1 MKRLLLITL
10 IFTFSYAENK
20 LPEREKIPERGAF
33 PERGEIPER
42 GTFPDRNKLP
52 ERGDYSMNNAVNII
66 PLEDFFRN
74 PEMSSFQLSPN
85 GKYISYMKPWEDGN
99 RMMNVYVRPI
109 GSDEEVRIT
118 GASKRSLY
126 GYFWLNENRIAYVQ
140 DEGGD
145 ENIHIYAV
153 NIDGSNNIDLTPFE
167 NIQARI
173 TDDLED
179 NPDYMLGALNK
190 RNPRIHDVYR
200 MNVNSGEMEMIA
212 ENPGN
217 IQGWMTDN
225 EGKLRIAT
233 TSDGVNTSLLYRE
246 NETEDFKP
254 ILTTNF
260 KESVSPLYFTFD
272 NQELYVASNR
282 GRDKSAIFKFD
293 LETAKEG
300 ELIFENDEVDVYGL
314 MRSKKRKKITGVSY
328 TTDKRQMHFFDE
340 WRENLQNKLESKLKG
355 VEVAISDLSKDE
367 TKAIVVTYSD
377 RSRGTYYY
385 YDIEKD
391 ILNKLADLSPW
402 LDEEDMAFMK
412 PISYKSRDGLTIP
425 GYLTLPLNYKQGD
438 RIPVV
443 VNPHG
448 GPWARDNW
456 GFNSQVQFLA
466 NRGYAVLQMNFRG
479 SVGYGREFWEIS
491 FKQWGKTMQDD
502 ITDGVN
508 WLIDEGIADPD
519 RIGIYGASYGGYA
532 TLAGL
537 AFTPDVYACGVDYVG
552 VSNIF
557 TLLETL
563 PPYWELGRQMMYEMI
578 GDPDTEKEL
587 LKAASPLFHID
598 KIKAPLFV
606 AQGAN
611 DPRVKQAES
620 DQIVE
625 ALEAKGIDVP
635 YMLKEDEGHGFYN
648 EQNQF
653 DFYREM
659 IKFLDKHLKQ

>member
-1 MKRLLLITL
+1 MKFFLLIIL
-10 IFTFSYAENK
+10 FFT
-20 LPEREKIPERGAF
+20 G
-33 PERGEIPER
+33 G
-42 GTFPDRNKLP
+42 
-52 ERGDYSMNNAVNII
+52 YSMSSATNSINTI
-66 PLEDFFRN
+66 PLEDFFKN

-85 GKYISYMKPWEDGN
+85 GKHISYMKPWEDGD
-99 RMMNVYVRPI
+99 RMMNVYVKEI
-109 GSDEEVRIT
+109 NSEKEIRIT
-118 GASKRSLY
+118 SASERSLY
-126 GYFWLNENRIAYVQ
+126 GYFWINDSRIAYIQ
-140 DEGGD
+140 DKGGD

-153 NIDGSNNIDLTPFE
+153 DIDGGNDIDLTPFD

-179 NPDYMLGALNK
+179 DPNFMLVALNQ
-190 RNPRIHDVYR
+190 RNPQIHDVYR
-200 MNVNSGEMEMIA
+200 LNVNSGDLEMIA

-217 IQGWMTDN
+217 ISGWVTDN
-225 EGKLRIAT
+225 DGKLRLAT

-246 NETEDFKP
+246 NESDEFKS

-260 KESVSPLYFTFD
+260 KETVAPLYFTFD
-272 NQELYVASNR
+272 NKELYVASNR
-282 GRDKSAIFKFD
+282 GRDKAAIFKFD
-293 LETAKEG
+293 LNTAKEG
-300 ELIFENDEVDVYGL
+300 KLIFENSEVDVYGL
-314 MRSKKRKKITGVSY
+314 MRSKKRKVITGVSY
-328 TTDKRQMHFFDE
+328 TTDKRQMQFFDE
-340 WRENLQNKLESKLKG
+340 WRENLQATLEGKLKG
-355 VEVAISDLSKDE
+355 VEVAISQFSKDE

-385 YDIEKD
+385 YDINADE
-391 ILNKLADLSPW
+391 LVKLAELSPW
-402 LDEEDMAFMK
+402 LDENDMAEMQS
-412 PISYKSRDGLTIP
+412 ISYKSRDGLTIN
-425 GYLTLPLNYKQGD
+425 GYLTLPKNYKKGD
-438 RIPVV
+438 KIPIV

-456 GFNSQVQFLA
+456 GFDPQVQFLA
-466 NRGYAVLQMNFRG
+466 NRGYGVLQMNFRG
-479 SVGYGREFWEIS
+479 STGYGREFWEIS

-502 ITDGVN
+502 ISDGVL
-508 WLIDEGIADPD
+508 WLIDEGIADSE
-519 RIGIYGASYGGYA
+519 RIAIYGASYGGYA

-537 AFTPDVYACGVDYVG
+537 TFTPDLYACGVDYVG

-578 GDPDTEKEL
+578 GDPETEKDL
-587 LKAASPLFHID
+587 LKAASPLFHVD

-611 DPRVKQAES
+611 DPRVKQAEA

-625 ALEAKGIDVP
+625 ALESRGIDVP

-648 EQNQF
+648 EENQF

-659 IKFLDKHLKQ
+659 EAFLSKHLMDKK

>member
-1 MKRLLLITL
+1 MKFFLLIIL
-10 IFTFSYAENK
+10 FFT
-20 LPEREKIPERGAF
+20 G
-33 PERGEIPER
+33 G
-42 GTFPDRNKLP
+42 
-52 ERGDYSMNNAVNII
+52 YSMSSATNSINTI
-66 PLEDFFRN
+66 PLEDFFKN

-85 GKYISYMKPWEDGN
+85 GKHISYMKPWEDGD
-99 RMMNVYVRPI
+99 RMMNVYVKEI
-109 GSDEEVRIT
+109 NSEKEIRIT
-118 GASKRSLY
+118 SASERSLY
-126 GYFWLNENRIAYVQ
+126 GYFWINDSRIAYIQ
-140 DEGGD
+140 DKGGD

-153 NIDGSNNIDLTPFE
+153 DIDGGNDIDLTPFD

-179 NPDYMLGALNK
+179 DPNFMLVALNQ
-190 RNPRIHDVYR
+190 RNPQIHDVYR
-200 MNVNSGEMEMIA
+200 LNVNSGDLEMIA

-217 IQGWMTDN
+217 ISGWVTDN
-225 EGKLRIAT
+225 DGKLRLAT

-246 NETEDFKP
+246 NESDEFKS

-260 KESVSPLYFTFD
+260 KETVAPLYFTFD
-272 NQELYVASNR
+272 NKELYVASNR
-282 GRDKSAIFKFD
+282 GRDKAAIFKFD
-293 LETAKEG
+293 LNTAKEG
-300 ELIFENDEVDVYGL
+300 KLIFENSEVDVYGL
-314 MRSKKRKKITGVSY
+314 MRSKKRKVITGVSY
-328 TTDKRQMHFFDE
+328 TTDKRQMQFFDE
-340 WRENLQNKLESKLKG
+340 WRENLQATLEGKLKG
-355 VEVAISDLSKDE
+355 VEVAISQFSKDE

-385 YDIEKD
+385 YDINADE
-391 ILNKLADLSPW
+391 LVKLAELSPW
-402 LDEEDMAFMK
+402 LDENDMAEMQS
-412 PISYKSRDGLTIP
+412 ISYKSRDGLTIN
-425 GYLTLPLNYKQGD
+425 GYLTLPKNYKKGD
-438 RIPVV
+438 KLPIV

-456 GFNSQVQFLA
+456 GFDPQVQFLA
-466 NRGYAVLQMNFRG
+466 NRGYGVLQMNFRG
-479 SVGYGREFWEIS
+479 STGYGREFWEIS

-502 ITDGVN
+502 ISDGVL
-508 WLIDEGIADPD
+508 WLIDEGIADSE
-519 RIGIYGASYGGYA
+519 RIAIYGASYGGYA

-537 AFTPDVYACGVDYVG
+537 TFTPDLYACGVDYVG

-578 GDPDTEKEL
+578 GDPETEKDL
-587 LKAASPLFHID
+587 LKAASPLFHVD

-611 DPRVKQAES
+611 DPRVKQAEA

-625 ALEAKGIDVP
+625 ALESRGIDVP

-648 EQNQF
+648 EENQF

-659 IKFLDKHLKQ
+659 EVFLSKHLMKN

>member
-1 MKRLLLITL
+1 MAGNT
-10 IFTFSYAENK
+10 
-20 LPEREKIPERGAF
+20 
-33 PERGEIPER
+33 
-42 GTFPDRNKLP
+42 
-52 ERGDYSMNNAVNII
+52 MI
-66 PLEDFFRN
+66 PLKDFFRN
-74 PEMSSFQLSPN
+74 PEMSSFSLSPD
-85 GKYISYMKPWEDGN
+85 GKHISYMKPWEEGN

-109 GSDEEVRIT
+109 DSNDEIRIT
-118 GASKRSLY
+118 DASKRSLY
-126 GYFWLNENRIAYVQ
+126 GYFWINDNRIAYVQ
-140 DEGGD
+140 DKGGD

-153 NIDGSNNIDLTPFE
+153 DIDGKNNIDLTPFE

-179 NPDYMLGALNK
+179 DPNFMLVALNK
-190 RNPRIHDVYR
+190 RNPQIHDVYR
-200 MNVNSGEMEMIA
+200 LNVNNGDMDMIA

-217 IQGWMTDN
+217 ISGWGTDHD
-225 EGKLRIAT
+225 GKLRIAT
-233 TSDGVNTSLLYRE
+233 TSDGVNTGLLYRE
-246 NETEDFKP
+246 NEEDDFKS

-260 KESVSPLYFTFD
+260 KESVSPLFFTFD
-272 NQELYVASNR
+272 NKELYVSSNR

-300 ELIFENDEVDVYGL
+300 ELIFEHDEVDVYGL
-314 MRSKKRKKITGVSY
+314 MSSKKRKVITGVSY
-328 TTDKRQMHFFDE
+328 TTDKRQIHFFDK
-340 WRENLQNKLESKLKG
+340 WRENLQSTLESQLKG
-355 VEVAISDLSKDE
+355 VEVAISGLSKDE

-385 YDIEKD
+385 YDIEND
-391 ILNKLADLSPW
+391 NLTKLADLSPW
-402 LDEEDMAFMK
+402 LNEDDMAFMK
-412 PISYKSRDGLTIP
+412 PIKYKSRDGLTIP
-425 GYLTLPLNYKQGD
+425 GYLTLPLDYKKGEKL
-438 RIPVV
+438 PVV
-443 VNPHG
+443 INPHG

-456 GFNSQVQFLA
+456 GFNPEIQFLA

-508 WLIDEGIADPD
+508 WLIEEGIADPD
-519 RIGIYGASYGGYA
+519 RIAIYGASYGGYA

-537 AFTPDVYACGVDYVG
+537 TFTPDIYACGVDYVG

-578 GDPDTEKEL
+578 GNPETEKEL
-587 LKAASPLFHID
+587 LEAASPLFHID
-598 KIKAPLFV
+598 KIKAPLLV

-620 DQIVE
+620 DQIVD
-625 ALEAKGIDVP
+625 ALKAKGIDVP
-635 YMLKEDEGHGFYN
+635 YILKEDEGHGFYN
-648 EQNQF
+648 EENQF
-653 DFYREM
+653 DFYQEM
-659 IKFLDKHLKQ
+659 EKFLDKHLMN

>member
-1 MKRLLLITL
+1 MKNLIIALLSINIIL
-10 IFTFSYAENK
+10 FYSCQKSNE
-20 LPEREKIPERGAF
+20 
-33 PERGEIPER
+33 
-42 GTFPDRNKLP
+42 
-52 ERGDYSMNNAVNII
+52 GDYAMNLINSVKEI

-99 RMMNVYVRPI
+99 RMMNVYIREI
-109 GSDEEVRIT
+109 DSDNEIRLT
-118 GASKRSLY
+118 SASERSLY
-126 GYFWLNENRIAYVQ
+126 GYGWLNDERIAYVQ
-140 DEGGD
+140 DKGGD

-153 NIDGSNNIDLTPFE
+153 NIDGKNNIDLTPFE

-173 TDDLED
+173 TDNLED
-179 NPDYMLGALNK
+179 DPNFILVAINK
-190 RNPRIHDVYR
+190 RNARIHDVYR
-200 MNVNSGEMEMIA
+200 LNVNSGEMQMIA

-217 IQGWMTDN
+217 ISGWMTDN
-225 EGKLRIAT
+225 DGKLRIAT
-233 TSDGVNTSLLYRE
+233 TSDGVNSSLLYRE
-246 NETEDFKP
+246 SESDEFKS

-272 NQELYVASNR
+272 NKELYVSSNR

-293 LETAKEG
+293 LNQAKEY

-328 TTDKRQMHFFDE
+328 TTDKRQTHFFDE
-340 WRENLQNKLESKLKG
+340 WRESLQKKLESKLEG
-355 VEVAISDLSKDE
+355 FEVALTDFSKDE
-367 TKAIVVTYSD
+367 TKAIVITYSD

-385 YDIEKD
+385 YDIKQD
-391 ILNKLADLSPW
+391 NLIKLADLSPW
-402 LDEEDMAFMK
+402 LNEKDMAFMT

-425 GYLTLPLNYKQGD
+425 GYLTLPLNYKKNEK
-438 RIPVV
+438 IPVII
-443 VNPHG
+443 NPHG

-456 GFNSQVQFLA
+456 GFDSQVQFLA

-479 SVGYGREFWEIS
+479 SVGYGRDFWEAS

-537 AFTPDVYACGVDYVG
+537 AFTPDLYACGVDYVG

-578 GDPDTEKEL
+578 GNPETEEEL
-587 LKAASPLFHID
+587 LRAASPLFHID

-620 DQIVE
+620 DQIVN
-625 ALEAKGIDVP
+625 ALKLKGIDVP

-648 EQNQF
+648 ESNQF

-659 IKFLDKHLKQ
+659 ITFLNKHLKK